1 METTFA
7 FELGDIQYIGGEI
20 YYVVIMG
27 SRQLS
32 TDKIVKIFKVIDGYL
47 VRKLTRY
54 SKSLDSNYAK
64 IYHKYKSIFDIKLIK
79 DLKVHSSPILSM
91 FFKCDDTPTVYWLIL
106 KPFLNDDAPP
116 FPLKSKSKCLNTYEN
131 HKNEKYCIFVYILSY
146 R

>member
-27 SRQLS
+27 SRQL
-32 TDKIVKIFKVIDGYL
+32 
-47 VRKLTRY
+47 
-54 SKSLDSNYAK
+54 
-64 IYHKYKSIFDIKLIK
+64 DIKLIK